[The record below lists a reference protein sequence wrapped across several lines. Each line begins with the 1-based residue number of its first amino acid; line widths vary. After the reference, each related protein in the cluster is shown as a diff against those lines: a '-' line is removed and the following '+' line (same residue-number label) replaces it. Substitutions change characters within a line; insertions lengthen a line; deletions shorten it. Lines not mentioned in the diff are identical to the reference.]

1 MGGGVQEVGAPV
13 SGEAGLSAGSSMER
27 RRWVGQEGVEG
38 EREADGLDRGLETV
52 WGDLV
57 YCHKLRV
64 SIPARLHV
72 KKNLLPQISR
82 QSPLGPK

>member
-1 MGGGVQEVGAPV
+1 MMIFGSLRWAGRMVQIVD
-13 SGEAGLSAGSSMER
+13 
-27 RRWVGQEGVEG
+27 W
-38 EREADGLDRGLETV
+38 TV

-82 QSPLGPK
+82 QSPLGPKSKKLFAASSIPSNMHSFIIN